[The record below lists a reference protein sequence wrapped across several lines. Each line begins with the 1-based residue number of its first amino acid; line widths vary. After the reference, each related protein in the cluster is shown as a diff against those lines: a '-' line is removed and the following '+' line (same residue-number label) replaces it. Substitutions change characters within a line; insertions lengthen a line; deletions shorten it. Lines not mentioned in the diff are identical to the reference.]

1 MPQQTNLNVAP
12 YFDDFDA
19 GNDFHKVLFKPG
31 YPVQARELTTLQS
44 ILQDQIEK
52 FGKHFFK
59 EGAKVIPGNTGYSQY
74 YYGIQLANTFQG
86 VPVAA
91 YADQLVG
98 TKITGLTSG
107 VTAFV
112 ASVLSPA
119 DSERGN
125 LTLYI
130 NYLGSSTTNNAT
142 QTFSDGEDLSCDQV
156 ITSGLLGNTTIETGS
171 AFASTLAAGAAVTG
185 SSFQI
190 QDGVYFIRG
199 QFVNVATET
208 LILDQYGNTPSYRVG
223 LTVNEQIITADLDE
237 TLNDNSQ
244 GFNNYSAPGADRLQ
258 ISARLGKKTPWRFS
272 R

>member
-130 NYLGSSTTNNAT
+130 NYLGSSTTNNST

-156 ITSGLLGNTTIETGS
+156 ITSGLLGNTTIEAGS

-190 QDGVYFIRG
+190 QDGVYFLRG

-208 LILDQYGNTPSYRVG
+208 LILWQYSY
-223 LTVNEQIITADLDE
+223 L
-237 TLNDNSQ
+237 
-244 GFNNYSAPGADRLQ
+244 
-258 ISARLGKKTPWRFS
+258 
-272 R
+272 